1 MLADPLSSRE
11 DDFSHLYRRV
21 TNVHL
26 QDPDPVASSSFRY
39 VLIGCVVSILLHA
52 LVFAFFWKQNAQLVQ
67 QPVSP
72 PLTIQ
77 LTLKAQEVIPAE
89 LPSAPPVSAQ
99 PAENAPET
107 NESGS
112 VNNSTPVEH
121 PELNKSQPK
130 QSEPDKSETRLIVVQ
145 PLTMDELREL
155 SQQRISAAGE
165 SATGI
170 AANVFHPELRKRLHE
185 EANKPKRQRAD
196 AGPKAYTDPSGA
208 TIVDL
213 GGGKCLRSSA
223 PKPGEEQNWYMA
235 ACGGKSESE
244 QMVDRINQSVNGKL
258 TFGE

>member
-39 VLIGCVVSILLHA
+39 ILIGCVVSILLHA
-52 LVFAFFWKQNAQLVQ
+52 VVFAFFWKQNAQLVQ

-77 LTLKAQEVIPAE
+77 LTLKAQEIIPAE
-89 LPSAPPVSAQ
+89 LPSAPPVSVK
-99 PAENAPET
+99 PAEKVPEAKGA
-107 NESGS
+107 GS
-112 VNNSTPVEH
+112 VNSSTPVEH
-121 PELNKSQPK
+121 PEPNKSQPP

-145 PLTMDELREL
+145 PLTMDELHEL

-170 AANVFHPELRKRLHE
+170 AANVFHPELRKRLRE

-196 AGPKAYTDPSGA
+196 AGPKTYTDPSGA
-208 TIVDL
+208 TVVDL

-223 PKPGEEQNWYMA
+223 PKIGEVVNWYMTS
-235 ACGGKSESE
+235 CGGKSESE
-244 QMVDRINQSVNGKL
+244 QIMERVDQAVNGKL
-258 TFGE
+258 TFE

>member
-89 LPSAPPVSAQ
+89 LPSAPPVSVK
-99 PAENAPET
+99 PAEKEPEAKGA
-107 NESGS
+107 GS

-121 PELNKSQPK
+121 PEPNKSQPP

-145 PLTMDELREL
+145 PLTMDELHEL

-196 AGPKAYTDPSGA
+196 AGPKTYTDPSGA
-208 TIVDL
+208 TVVDL

-223 PKPGEEQNWYMA
+223 PKIGEAINWYMTS
-235 ACGGKSESE
+235 CGGKSESE
-244 QMVDRINQSVNGKL
+244 QIMERVNQAVNGKL
-258 TFGE
+258 KFE